1 MPHEQDSC
9 SPTEVS
15 VSKVFESGHSSQ
27 SKRYLLVPKVRP
39 RMEKERIV
47 SLHNSI
53 FIIGA
58 IITAACMFIVGHSS
72 RVSQ

>member
-1 MPHEQDSC
+1 M
-9 SPTEVS
+9 
-15 VSKVFESGHSSQ
+15 
-27 SKRYLLVPKVRP
+27 
-39 RMEKERIV
+39 

-72 RVSQ
+72 KVSQ